1 MRGISGF
8 TAVKGRAR
16 ARHIPGTM
24 NKLEQEYDRHLNQ
37 RQIAGEI
44 TSYQFESIKL
54 KLADKTYYTADFLV
68 VKPDGLMELHEVK
81 GFWEDDARVK
91 IKVAAAKFWM
101 FQFIGVQK
109 DKTVWRYEEFK
120 G

>member
-1 MRGISGF
+1 MRGISGS
-8 TAVKGRAR
+8 TVKGRVR

-24 NKLEQEYDRHLNQ
+24 NKLEQEYESHLKRHMM
-37 RQIAGEI
+37 AGDI
-44 TSYQFESIKL
+44 ISYQFESIKL
-54 KLADKTYYTADFLV
+54 KLADKTYYTPDFMVVNAD
-68 VKPDGLMELHEVK
+68 GTMELHEVK

>member
-24 NKLEQEYDRHLNQ
+24 NKLEQEYEDHLKRHMM
-37 RQIAGEI
+37 AGDI
-44 TSYQFESIKL
+44 ISYQFESIKL
-54 KLADKTYYTADFLV
+54 KLADKTYYTPDFMVVNAD
-68 VKPDGLMELHEVK
+68 GTMELHEVK

-109 DKTVWRYEEFK
+109 DKTAWRYEEFK